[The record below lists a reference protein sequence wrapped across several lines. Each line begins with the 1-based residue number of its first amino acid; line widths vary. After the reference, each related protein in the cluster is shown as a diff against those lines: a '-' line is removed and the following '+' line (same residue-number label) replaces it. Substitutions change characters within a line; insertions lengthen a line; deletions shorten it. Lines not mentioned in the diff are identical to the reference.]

1 MAVVR
6 LLRRKWPRRRKNGP
20 KRAPRP
26 VSVVRTHERKA
37 PHSAPF
43 RPTLSP
49 GKECPDRASWRR
61 EAHSPRTFFSLWC
74 AEALRKPR
82 SGLTPSRNR
91 RTVSGCIALSR
102 SDPAGCMR
110 RRTDRPSSRGATLP
124 VFSPAVTDSARSS
137 GDGGTP
143 TPPAWR
149 DPILAVLQER
159 GGSSGEPVSRT
170 YGHEVVRYRGLSRVG
185 SAQKRP
191 LWRRGYDG
199 RANQVCQRVGQRS
212 VVLDSEDRCCRT
224 AGSSI
229 PSRTLASARW

>member
-1 MAVVR
+1 M
-6 LLRRKWPRRRKNGP
+6 
-20 KRAPRP
+20 
-26 VSVVRTHERKA
+26 SRKA
-37 PHSAPF
+37 GNLRGSG
-43 RPTLSP
+43 RP
-49 GKECPDRASWRR
+49 GAQRKECPDWGNWRR

-74 AEALRKPR
+74 APPLRLLETDER
-82 SGLTPSRNR
+82 SPVVSPLAGVIQQVVCAGE
-91 RTVSGCIALSR
+91 RTG
-102 SDPAGCMR
+102 
-110 RRTDRPSSRGATLP
+110 PSSRGATLP
-124 VFSPAVTDSARSS
+124 VISAAVTDSARSS

-159 GGSSGEPVSRT
+159 GGNSGEPVSRT
-170 YGHEVVRYRGLSRVG
+170 YGHEVVRYRGLSRVD

-199 RANQVCQRVGQRS
+199 RANQVCQRVGQRF
-212 VVLDSEDRCCRT
+212 VVLETGDRCCRI